1 MILLVLALIIPV
13 SSGDPSDLIE
23 PGAGVGCVTLDMCR
37 DEIAAAV
44 GEDCLSD
51 LTVQMGEGFTMEG
64 TSIWEGT
71 DRELVIVWNDPE
83 TPGISEIR
91 VTGSAW
97 ETVEGLHTGM
107 TLVEVDSIIGEFQLL
122 GFAWDYEGY
131 ADLSNTCLASGI
143 SMRFDAADLSDE
155 ACWTAMEAVMGD
167 GWFSSRDP
175 GMIAF
180 NPVLDVITVNAGDY

>member
-13 SSGDPSDLIE
+13 SIE
-23 PGAGVGCVTLDMCR
+23 PGAGVGFVTLDMSL
-37 DEIAAAV
+37 DDIEATV
-44 GEDCLSD
+44 GEDCLSH

-71 DRELVIVWNDPE
+71 DRELIIVWNDPE

-97 ETVEGLHTGM
+97 ETVEGIHTGM

-122 GFAWDYEGY
+122 GFAWDYEGF

-175 GMIAF
+175 GMVAF
-180 NPVLDVITVNAGDY
+180 NPVLDVITVNSGDY